1 MGQWVINA
9 TPVVNDRS
17 NYQTIVGVCIAMATL
32 MVVVVCTRLYV
43 RIGMLKRPGS
53 DDWFIIAAAVCAVIY
68 AALTITQSRYG
79 LGLPLALRPKV
90 NLNKYSEV
98 NFAGRPFYMMGIL
111 FFKVALCLGYLRILS
126 KGNSIYRMLV
136 WGVLIMCVIGHLAG
150 TLILLLSCHPVK
162 KSWRPL
168 IAGTCLPSGP
178 TFYGLAAVT
187 ILFDVVIF
195 FLPIPF
201 LWKLQMNNRK
211 KYGVMGLFL
220 LGLFTTIC
228 SIMRMVQI
236 ERIAKGDGNSTM
248 LVVWGNIELNVGIIL
263 TSLPVLTTLFKFF
276 GSKLSSKATNSASK
290 LSGTHR
296 LQVFSKS
303 GGSSTPM
310 HSKHGKY
317 SVTDD
322 TNNESQETILGT
334 ADPNFQH
341 SKQAGIM
348 KTVHVDVR
356 TSDTKG
362 FKDQKSFLDA

>member
-1 MGQWVINA
+1 M
-9 TPVVNDRS
+9 
-17 NYQTIVGVCIAMATL
+17 
-32 MVVVVCTRLYV
+32 
-43 RIGMLKRPGS
+43 
-53 DDWFIIAAAVCAVIY
+53 
-68 AALTITQSRYG
+68 
-79 LGLPLALRPKV
+79 
-90 NLNKYSEV
+90 
-98 NFAGRPFYMMGIL
+98 
-111 FFKVALCLGYLRILS
+111 
-126 KGNSIYRMLV
+126 
-136 WGVLIMCVIGHLAG
+136 
-150 TLILLLSCHPVK
+150 
-162 KSWRPL
+162 

-248 LVVWGNIELNVGIIL
+248 LVVWGNIELNVGVSHNKSRKLPILTLLSQIIL